1 MLGRMLTLLASQRA
15 AFLLV
20 ALLLHANHSMA
31 QNKNP
36 IGASAVEIMAQTVL
50 GEMVAV
56 NTTAGSGSTT
66 PLVRSLA
73 TRFRSAGFAAQDI
86 MVAGEGS
93 RSQNLV
99 VRWRG
104 RTRDKPIV
112 VNAHLD
118 VVGATR
124 SEWSTN
130 PFSLTVKDGY
140 LYGRGVIDNKGPA
153 AAVVAAMIALKRKG
167 MVPERDIVLALTAGE
182 ETDIEN
188 GVRWLLANYRDVA
201 NAEYV
206 INLDAGGATVS
217 DGKISS
223 FAVQV
228 AEKIYLDIEMMA
240 VGNGGHSAVP
250 RGDNPVN
257 RVARAVDRVARYQFP
272 FKVGAVMQSYFR
284 LTAPLRYG
292 DIAEA
297 MESLAEESGDL
308 RALNVVIADPV
319 IRAQLQ
325 TTCVTTML
333 NAGTAP
339 NVIPQKATAT
349 INCRLL
355 PGERQ
360 DAIIARLKDEVR
372 DTSVVFNV
380 SSPAV
385 SSDASIPTKEFLAMI
400 ERVVSSEH
408 GEVPAIPYM
417 ETGATDALWFRNAG
431 IPTFGVAGYFLD
443 YDDYRRIHG
452 VDERISVKSFR
463 QLVRYT
469 DRLLREL
476 ALQ

>member
-182 ETDIEN
+182 E
-188 GVRWLLANYRDVA
+188 
-201 NAEYV
+201 
-206 INLDAGGATVS
+206 
-217 DGKISS
+217 
-223 FAVQV
+223 
-228 AEKIYLDIEMMA
+228 
-240 VGNGGHSAVP
+240 
-250 RGDNPVN
+250 
-257 RVARAVDRVARYQFP
+257 DR
-272 FKVGAVMQSYFR
+272 K
-284 LTAPLRYG
+284 
-292 DIAEA
+292 
-297 MESLAEESGDL
+297 
-308 RALNVVIADPV
+308 
-319 IRAQLQ
+319 
-325 TTCVTTML
+325 
-333 NAGTAP
+333 
-339 NVIPQKATAT
+339 
-349 INCRLL
+349 
-355 PGERQ
+355 
-360 DAIIARLKDEVR
+360 
-372 DTSVVFNV
+372 SVV
-380 SSPAV
+380 
-385 SSDASIPTKEFLAMI
+385 
-400 ERVVSSEH
+400 
-408 GEVPAIPYM
+408 
-417 ETGATDALWFRNAG
+417 
-431 IPTFGVAGYFLD
+431 
-443 YDDYRRIHG
+443 
-452 VDERISVKSFR
+452 
-463 QLVRYT
+463 
-469 DRLLREL
+469 
-476 ALQ
+476 